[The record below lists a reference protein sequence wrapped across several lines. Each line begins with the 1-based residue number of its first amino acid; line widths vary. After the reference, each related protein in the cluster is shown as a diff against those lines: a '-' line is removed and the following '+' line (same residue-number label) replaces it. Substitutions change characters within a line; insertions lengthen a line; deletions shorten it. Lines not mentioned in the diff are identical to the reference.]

1 MSDYKMNYL
10 PDDDDSQQ
18 QQMNDEEREQYE
30 KEYEEWLDSLDNKW
44 GSNLVNI
51 NKEQKVNANE

>member
-18 QQMNDEEREQYE
+18 EMEASEREEYE
-30 KEYEEWLDSLDNKW
+30 REYEEWLDSLDKKW
-44 GSNLVNI
+44 DSKLVNI
-51 NKEQKVNANE
+51 NKEQKENINE

>member
-18 QQMNDEEREQYE
+18 EMEASEREEYE
-30 KEYEEWLDSLDNKW
+30 REYEEWLDSLDKKKE
-44 GSNLVNI
+44 SND
-51 NKEQKVNANE
+51 E

>member
-18 QQMNDEEREQYE
+18 EMEASEREEYE
-30 KEYEEWLDSLDNKW
+30 REYEEWLDGLDKKW
-44 GSNLVNI
+44 GYKLVNMD
-51 NKEQKVNANE
+51 KEQKENINE

>member
-18 QQMNDEEREQYE
+18 QMEDSEKEQYE
-30 KEYEEWLDSLDNKW
+30 REYGEWLDSLDKKW

-51 NKEQKVNANE
+51 NKEQKENSNE

>member
-18 QQMNDEEREQYE
+18 QMEDSEKEQYE
-30 KEYEEWLDSLDNKW
+30 REYEEWLDSLDKKW
-44 GSNLVNI
+44 GSKLVNI
-51 NKEQKVNANE
+51 NKEQKENSNE

>member
-18 QQMNDEEREQYE
+18 EMEASEREEYE
-30 KEYEEWLDSLDNKW
+30 REYEEWLDGLDKKW
-44 GSNLVNI
+44 GSKLVNM
-51 NKEQKVNANE
+51 NKEQKENINE

>member
-18 QQMNDEEREQYE
+18 EMEASEREEYE
-30 KEYEEWLDSLDNKW
+30 REYEEWLDSLDKKW
-44 GSNLVNI
+44 GSKLVNI
-51 NKEQKVNANE
+51 NKEQKENINE

>member
-18 QQMNDEEREQYE
+18 EMEASEREEYE
-30 KEYEEWLDSLDNKW
+30 REYEEWLDGLDKKW
-44 GSNLVNI
+44 GSKLVNMD
-51 NKEQKVNANE
+51 KEQKENINE

>member
-18 QQMNDEEREQYE
+18 QMEASEREEYE
-30 KEYEEWLDSLDNKW
+30 REYEEWLDSLDKKW
-44 GSNLVNI
+44 GSKLVNI
-51 NKEQKVNANE
+51 NKEQKENINE

>member
-18 QQMNDEEREQYE
+18 EMEASEREEYE
-30 KEYEEWLDSLDNKW
+30 REYEEWLDSLDKKW
-44 GSNLVNI
+44 GSKLVNI
-51 NKEQKVNANE
+51 NKEQKETINE